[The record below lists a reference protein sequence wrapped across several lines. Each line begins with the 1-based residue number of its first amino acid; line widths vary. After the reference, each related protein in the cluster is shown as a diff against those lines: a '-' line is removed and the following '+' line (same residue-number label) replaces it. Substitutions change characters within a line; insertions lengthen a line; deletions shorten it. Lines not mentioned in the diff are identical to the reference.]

1 MPTRNQTTP
10 HQRGNPIANNPL
22 MRKGGVHKKSRTAKR
37 QKHKRETRRLVAKY
51 MGTAR
56 GRGGGGRYF
65 SNRSKSNF
73 IRSKRHEAKNFMP
86 FFIDRVRQFK
96 TLMIKQVNLETKSG

>member
-1 MPTRNQTTP
+1 MPTRNQITP

-22 MRKGGVHKKSRTAKR
+22 MRKGGAHKKTRTAKR

-56 GRGGGGRYF
+56 GRGGRGHDF
-65 SNRSKSNF
+65 P
-73 IRSKRHEAKNFMP
+73 IRSKPKRYEAKNFMP
-86 FFIDRVRQFK
+86 FFMSVISGMK
-96 TLMIKQVNLETKSG
+96 TSFFLSNNIC